1 MILKK
6 TFITLL
12 GLTAFS
18 LGAEAHSVA
27 FEENFDND
35 YTANFPILL
44 ELDHQ
49 NPTSQIRTLFLDGS
63 GVARPWW
70 HLKDES
76 SSSDCFLASHS
87 CYTPAGTSNDW
98 IGSRA
103 IDIPS
108 EGYTLTFGA
117 QSASLSGNT
126 KLSDL
131 WVYITE
137 TPLSEDNLP
146 AEPTLLL
153 QEVPVGESE
162 AVVEGDFTQYSL
174 SLDDY
179 AGKTIYINF
188 ANLNTDKDLLVID
201 NILVQRLDIAEVTV
215 SAPRY
220 VEAGEY
226 TVDVSITSTD
236 PKGLAEWSFDFIEE
250 GIGGLTFEG
259 DFSIAYGET
268 ITYPV
273 TSHVGKDQTISYKVN
288 LYADGSPAITAVGT
302 VSGLAF
308 TPWHSVLV
316 EESTGLWCGNCPGA
330 IYVMEC
336 MTSDEEM
343 KEYVVPVSVHIP
355 GSGNDMMVNEEYAYL
370 FGVTSAPAF
379 RFDRSSQVTYL
390 SLEQDTSFDP
400 SNPKSLAGKVKG
412 LHEETALLE
421 VSMEAAFTD
430 PERNQIECT
439 VNVRPALTL
448 DCSDYAIGIVLT
460 ENNVGLD
467 QNPFWIQTNY
477 YSGLPYESE
486 LGGWTLLPEA
496 VLNARYQDVARAVW
510 GYHGL
515 DDSMPKE
522 IKCEDTHSFTYK
534 IEVPDTYQETM
545 NGGQTLV
552 TSPAINPDYLTVIA
566 YVFDRAT
573 STVVNSAR
581 FPMTELTEQKF
592 TTRDLVEQNGV
603 ETIDSDYTH
612 TPVYYNMQGVRISNP
627 SNGLYIVRRGNK
639 TTKEF
644 IR

>member
-1 MILKK
+1 MTIKK
-6 TFITLL
+6 ALISFFAIAAFPLIT
-12 GLTAFS
+12 
-18 LGAEAHSVA
+18 EAHSVA

-35 YTANFPILL
+35 YTANFPTLL
-44 ELDHQ
+44 DLDHQ
-49 NPTSQIRTLFLDGS
+49 NPTAQIRTLFLDGS

-76 SSSDCFLASHS
+76 SSSDRFLASHS
-87 CYTPAGTSNDW
+87 CYSPAGTSNDW

-103 IDIPS
+103 IEIPS
-108 EGYTLTFGA
+108 KGYILTFGA

-131 WVYITE
+131 RIYITE
-137 TPLSEDNLP
+137 APLSEDNIP
-146 AEPTLLL
+146 EVPTLLIP
-153 QEVPVGESE
+153 EVPVGESE
-162 AVVEGDFTQYSL
+162 AIVEGDFTQYSVY
-174 SLDDY
+174 LDDY
-179 AGKTIYINF
+179 AGKTIYLNF

-201 NILVQRLDIAEVTV
+201 NILVQRLDIAEVMI

-226 TVDVSITSTD
+226 TVDVSITSTA
-236 PKGLAEWSFDFIEE
+236 PEGLTKWSFDFIEE

-273 TSHVGKDQTISYKVN
+273 TSRVDKDQTISYKVN
-288 LYADGSPAITAVGT
+288 LYADGSDAITAEGK

-308 TPWHSVLV
+308 IPWHNILV

-330 IYVMEC
+330 IYVMES
-336 MTSDEEM
+336 MTADEDM

-355 GSGNDMMVNEEYAYL
+355 GSGNDMMINEEYAYL

-390 SLEQDTSFDP
+390 SLEQDTKFDP
-400 SNPKSLAGKVKG
+400 SNSRSIAGKVKG
-412 LHEETALLE
+412 LHEEVTLLE
-421 VSMEAAFTD
+421 VGMQANFTD
-430 PERNQIECT
+430 SERNQIECT

-496 VLNARYQDVARAVW
+496 VLNARYQDVARGVW

-515 DDSMPKE
+515 DDSMPQE
-522 IKCEDTHSFTYK
+522 IKCEDTYSFTYT
-534 IEVPDTYQETM
+534 IDVPDTYQETM

-552 TSPAINPDYLTVIA
+552 TSPAINPDYLTAIA
-566 YVFDRAT
+566 YIFDRTT
-573 STVVNSAR
+573 STVVNSAC

-592 TTRDLVEQNGV
+592 TTRDLVEKNSV
-603 ETIDSDYTH
+603 ESVGNDYDQTLI
-612 TPVYYNMQGVRISNP
+612 YYNMQGVRISNP
-627 SNGLYIVRRGNK
+627 SNGFYIVRRGNK
-639 TTKEF
+639 PTKEF